1 MYPAAPSTYL
11 GSGGVPDMM
20 MQSQE
25 IDMSSLTEEM
35 MPWLEYIPQEYFE
48 SGNTGISPNG

>member
-1 MYPAAPSTYL
+1 
-11 GSGGVPDMM
+11 MM

-25 IDMSSLTEEM
+25 IDMSSLADDM

-48 SGNTGISPNG
+48 NGNAADISPNG